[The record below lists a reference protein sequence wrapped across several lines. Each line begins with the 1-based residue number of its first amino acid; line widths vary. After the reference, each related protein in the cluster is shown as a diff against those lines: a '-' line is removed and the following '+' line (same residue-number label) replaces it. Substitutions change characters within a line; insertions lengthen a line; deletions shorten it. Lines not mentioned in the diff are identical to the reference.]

1 MAPKNQPNPKR
12 FQRPAAKPRSPFRR
26 PAPGHD
32 AQRPRSL
39 PHEVR
44 PALLQLGT
52 QALAEALTFATPA
65 DMVLRRFFREHP
77 QLGRRDRGV
86 IAEAVFAVLRR
97 LSTFTQLAAGRDPRR
112 LFLLGVRQRGAGD
125 EPLLEPMVSAEERSW
140 LDQAERIDTDTLP
153 LAARAELPEWVVE
166 LLSRAFSDEQILA
179 LGRGMQS
186 AAPLDLRVNAL
197 SCTREEAINALEETG
212 ISAQATRYSPVGV
225 RVRGKPAL
233 EQHALYLSGRIE
245 VQDEGSQL
253 LGFLLAPRRREMVVD
268 FCAGAGG
275 KTLLLGAMM
284 RSEGRLYAFDVSSQR
299 IHRLRARVAR
309 SGLSNVQ
316 PEVVAHEHDT
326 RLKRLAGKIDRVLVD
341 APCTGF
347 GTLRRNPDLKWRQ
360 QPADLSA
367 LQEKQTRILEAAAKL
382 IKPGGRLVYATCS
395 FLPAENDAI
404 VDAFLSAHPQFRELD
419 CTELLARQDI
429 MIDCGTRL
437 RLLPHRHGTD
447 GFFAAAFERIQEEDS
462 AAPGKPRGGGIR
474 D

>member
-1 MAPKNQPNPKR
+1 MAPKNPSNPKR
-12 FQRPAAKPRSPFRR
+12 FQRPASKPRSPIRR

-32 AQRPRSL
+32 AQRMRSS

-86 IAEAVFAVLRR
+86 VAEAVFAVLRR
-97 LSTFTQLAAGRDPRR
+97 LSTFTELAAGRDPRR

-125 EPLLEPMVSAEERSW
+125 EPLLEPIVSADERTW
-140 LDQAERIDTDTLP
+140 LTEAERTDTDSLP
-153 LAARAELPEWVVE
+153 LAQRAELPEWVVE
-166 LLSRAFSDEQILA
+166 LLRCASTDEQILEMG
-179 LGRGMQS
+179 LGMQS
-186 AAPLDLRVNAL
+186 AAPLDLRVNVMA
-197 SCTREEAINALEETG
+197 CTREEAIAALEETG
-212 ISAQATRYSPVGV
+212 ISAQAARYSPVGV

-233 EQHALYLSGRIE
+233 EQHALFLSGRVE

-316 PEVVAHEHDT
+316 PEVVANEHDT

-360 QPADLSA
+360 QPSDLSA
-367 LQEKQTRILEAAAKL
+367 LQEKQARILEAAAKL

-404 VDAFLSAHPQFRELD
+404 VDAFLSGNPQFKELD
-419 CTELLARQDI
+419 CAELLARQDVT
-429 MIDCGTRL
+429 IDCGARL

-447 GFFAAAFERIQEEDS
+447 GFFAAAFERGKEVGTS
-462 AAPGKPRGGGIR
+462 ATAAA
-474 D
+474 